1 MTLLLVFL
9 FLAAVLLP
17 SFPAGAYEDSDFP
30 ALLTTLSQV
39 QSEIVNKHNELR
51 KAVSPSARNMLKM
64 RWSSAAAANAQKWA
78 DNCKYEHS
86 DSDFRRTSLSCGE
99 NLFMSSHPT
108 SWSYAIQS
116 WYDEYSDFAYGVGPK
131 TSNAVIGH
139 YTQVVWYSS
148 FLVGCGMAYCP
159 NSSLKYFYV
168 CQYCPAGNDL
178 TRISTPYKQ
187 GTQCASCPDHCDDGL
202 CTNGCE
208 YEDRYSNCKQL
219 KTSLGCTYELVKN
232 DCKASCKCSNKI
244 Y

>member
-1 MTLLLVFL
+1 MTLLLVLL
-9 FLAAVLLP
+9 FLAAELLP

-51 KAVSPSARNMLKM
+51 KAVSPSASNMLKM

-78 DNCKYEHS
+78 DNCRYEHS

-99 NLFMSSHPT
+99 NLFMSSRPT

-116 WYDEYSDFAYGVGPK
+116 WYDEYRDFAYGVGPK
-131 TSNAVIGH
+131 TPNAVIGH

-168 CQYCPAGNDL
+168 CQYCPA
-178 TRISTPYKQ
+178 
-187 GTQCASCPDHCDDGL
+187 CDDGL

-219 KTSLGCTYELVKN
+219 KTSLGCTNELVKN
-232 DCKASCKCSNKI
+232 DCKASCNCSNKI